1 MAIQRMSKKEN
12 GSIMAASS
20 YILVV
25 LLCCM
30 VAFIEICDAASVFDV
45 YRVIQYDLRGIPLG
59 SRRGSL
65 NHYASSGIS
74 VPGVDLARTVVIAP
88 LKQVNIT
95 LLNGYLQ
102 SKRLLGGLLV
112 LLPRTFELIKDDE
125 RSKDDEETDEEASV
139 AQLEQWLLHNEIPY
153 PVYFAIED
161 DKLKTVVEE
170 AKLND
175 IAGRPA
181 TVTTGGYKLVVPV
194 SEPKKLPPPTLTNIQ
209 GWLPGLKGEG
219 ENSVLPTIAIVAW
232 YDTFGAVPALSVGT
246 DSNGSGVV
254 ALLEIARLFSRL
266 YANPKTRG
274 RYNLL
279 FGLTAGGP
287 YNYDGTAKWLKSLD
301 QRLRESIDYALC
313 LNSIGLQSNKLHM
326 HVSKPPDNAF
336 VKQMYDGIAGV
347 AQELGISIHIQ
358 HKKINMSSSRVAWE
372 HEQFSRQRITAAT
385 ISELQTAPGLFEYT
399 GGLPD
404 TGSINAAALSVGIKL
419 LAESLVRQIY
429 SQHTKPINVFVDNS
443 TLSLNLAFVNR
454 WSKLLSR
461 TPRVAPYLS
470 KNAPIVAA
478 LQKEL
483 SDHVDEASVH
493 HEVLDNDFV
502 FYDGIRAQ
510 LSVFQVASVT
520 FDLFIMLA
528 VGTYLTLLFAL
539 LFISTRGFDEL
550 LAAVRR
556 PTSRKAKAS

>member
-404 TGSINAAALSVGIKL
+404 TGQVYLFWKFKKL
-419 LAESLVRQIY
+419 L
-429 SQHTKPINVFVDNS
+429 
-443 TLSLNLAFVNR
+443 
-454 WSKLLSR
+454 
-461 TPRVAPYLS
+461 
-470 KNAPIVAA
+470 
-478 LQKEL
+478 
-483 SDHVDEASVH
+483 
-493 HEVLDNDFV
+493 
-502 FYDGIRAQ
+502 
-510 LSVFQVASVT
+510 
-520 FDLFIMLA
+520 
-528 VGTYLTLLFAL
+528 
-539 LFISTRGFDEL
+539 
-550 LAAVRR
+550 
-556 PTSRKAKAS
+556 